1 MLLRDYEP
9 ERDKDAVK
17 RIWLEAGWLQPEQ
30 PRQEEA
36 FEYFIGSGRGH
47 VAEWN
52 GSAECFVLANP
63 GTLQYQTH
71 ELPLCN
77 VAAVT
82 TSRVAR
88 RMGLA
93 RRLTARAI
101 AMAAA
106 EGAAVSTLGVF
117 DQGFYN
123 QLGFGTGSYLH
134 WLVLDPTNI
143 QVPVKARPPQRIG
156 PEHWEAVHASRL
168 ARRRCHGSVNVLS
181 PLFTRSGMVRLATS
195 FGLGYFDGPNG
206 ELTHH
211 IWMTAEA
218 PRGPY
223 HVLWMSYRTPA
234 QFLELMALL
243 HQLSDQVRVVRMV
256 EPAGIQ
262 MQDILARPF
271 RMFRLQI
278 EGGLTYGIYA
288 SGFWQ
293 ARICNLDTCLEH
305 TSFSAG
311 PVRFN
316 LRLSDPIEHY
326 LDEGAPW
333 RGIAGEYVVTI
344 GPQCGAEKGH
354 DPSLPTLE
362 ATVGSFTRLWLGV
375 LPASSL
381 AFTDHLHGPAEL
393 LEQLDTVVRLPA
405 PHVDWD
411 L

>member
-9 ERDKDAVK
+9 GRDQEAVK
-17 RIWLEAGWLQPEQ
+17 RIWQEAGWLKPE

-36 FEYFIGSGRGH
+36 FGYFVQAGRAH
-47 VAEWN
+47 VAEVG
-52 GSAECFVLANP
+52 GSAECFVLTNA
-63 GTLQYQTH
+63 GTIQYQTQ

-93 RRLTARAI
+93 RRLTARAV
-101 AMAAA
+101 AVGAA
-106 EGAAVSTLGVF
+106 EGAAVSTLGAF

-123 QLGFGTGSYLH
+123 QLGFGTGNYLH
-134 WLVLDPTNI
+134 WLVFDPANI
-143 QVPVKARPPQRIG
+143 RVPAEARPPQRIG
-156 PEHWEAVHASRL
+156 LEHWEAVHASRL
-168 ARRRCHGSVNVLS
+168 ARRRCHGAVSIFS

-195 FGLGYFDGPNG
+195 FGLGYFDGPPG

-211 IWMTAEA
+211 IWMSAEA

-243 HQLSDQVRVVRMV
+243 HGLSDQVRVVRMV

-271 RMFRLQI
+271 RMFRLQH
-278 EGGLTYGIYA
+278 ESGQTYGIYA
-288 SGFWQ
+288 AGFWQ
-293 ARICNLDTCLEH
+293 ARICDLFACLER
-305 TSFSAG
+305 TSFPAG

-316 LRLSDPIEHY
+316 LKLRDPIAQY
-326 LDEGAPW
+326 LDEDAPW
-333 RGIAGEYVVTI
+333 RGIAGEYVVTL
-344 GPQCGAEKGH
+344 GQESGAEAGH
-354 DPSLPTLE
+354 DPALPMLE
-362 ATVGSFTRLWLGV
+362 ATAGSFTRLWLGV

-381 AFTDHLHGPAEL
+381 AFTDHLRGPAEL
-393 LEQLDTVVRLPA
+393 LEQLDAAIRLPP